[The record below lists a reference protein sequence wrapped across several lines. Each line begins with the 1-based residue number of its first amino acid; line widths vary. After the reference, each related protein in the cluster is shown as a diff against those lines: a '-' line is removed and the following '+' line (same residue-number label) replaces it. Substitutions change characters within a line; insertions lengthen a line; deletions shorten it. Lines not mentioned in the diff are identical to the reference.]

1 MDKHQIG
8 VNAGKVWKLLND
20 NKRWSYC
27 DLKRASE
34 LSDRD
39 LNAAIGWLARENKI
53 DFECSNGDIII
64 CFLFLINF
72 SNHFGRITYSNG
84 IVGNV
89 FSYDTSGSDN
99 TAMTYFYSGTKN
111 SSSSYPAIFSD
122 SYGICILFGFAS
134 GYVIYRM
141 MWSIDLYIGPYQCMC
156 SYGDISTI

>member
-53 DFECSNGDIII
+53 DFEC
-64 CFLFLINF
+64 
-72 SNHFGRITYSNG
+72 
-84 IVGNV
+84 
-89 FSYDTSGSDN
+89 
-99 TAMTYFYSGTKN
+99 
-111 SSSSYPAIFSD
+111 
-122 SYGICILFGFAS
+122 
-134 GYVIYRM
+134 
-141 MWSIDLYIGPYQCMC
+141 
-156 SYGDISTI
+156 

>member
-53 DFECSNGDIII
+53 G
-64 CFLFLINF
+64 
-72 SNHFGRITYSNG
+72 
-84 IVGNV
+84 
-89 FSYDTSGSDN
+89 
-99 TAMTYFYSGTKN
+99 
-111 SSSSYPAIFSD
+111 IFSK
-122 SYGICILFGFAS
+122 CL
-134 GYVIYRM
+134 
-141 MWSIDLYIGPYQCMC
+141 
-156 SYGDISTI
+156 